1 MESDAGNSI
10 FPKSAGGSNRP
21 GDQTHGQRE
30 IDTPAGG
37 ADVVNPGSVPS
48 GAGDRV
54 NPSGPSTGTEG
65 WGTGPGENDIA
76 MTNVGANNPPA
87 TRGSKHQPEAGQPN
101 DVRHDDVRKQSDK
114 MAS

>member
-1 MESDAGNSI
+1 MENDAGNSI
-10 FPKSAGGSNRP
+10 FPKSGSASKRDA
-21 GDQTHGQRE
+21 DQTHGQRE
-30 IDTPAGG
+30 IDTPSGG

-65 WGTGPGENDIA
+65 WGTGPGEKDIA
-76 MTNVGANNPPA
+76 MTNVAANNPP
-87 TRGSKHQPEAGQPN
+87 GKGNKHKPEEDQPK
-101 DVRHDDVRKQSDK
+101 DIRHDDLRKRSDK

>member
-1 MESDAGNSI
+1 MENDAGNSI
-10 FPKSAGGSNRP
+10 FPKTAGASKRGA
-21 GDQTHGQRE
+21 DQTHGQRE

-48 GAGDRV
+48 GPDDRV

-65 WGTGPGENDIA
+65 WGTGAGEKDLA
-76 MTNVGANNPPA
+76 MTNVAANNPPA
-87 TRGSKHQPEAGQPN
+87 SGSKQNPEAGQPR
-101 DVRHDDVRKQSDK
+101 DIRHDDLRKRSDK

>member
-1 MESDAGNSI
+1 MENDAGNSI
-10 FPKSAGGSNRP
+10 FPPKNAGGTNRP

-30 IDTPAGG
+30 IDTPSGG

-48 GAGDRV
+48 GTGDRV

-65 WGTGPGENDIA
+65 WGSGTGEKDIA
-76 MTNVGANNPPA
+76 MTNVAANNPPA
-87 TRGSKHQPEAGQPN
+87 SGSKHNPEPGQPK
-101 DVRHDDVRKQSDK
+101 DIRHDDVRKQSDK

>member
-1 MESDAGNSI
+1 MENDAGNSI
-10 FPKSAGGSNRP
+10 FPKTAGASKRE

-30 IDTPAGG
+30 IDTPGGG

-54 NPSGPSTGTEG
+54 NPSAPATGTEG
-65 WGTGPGENDIA
+65 WGTGPGEENIA
-76 MTNVGANNPPA
+76 MTNVAANNPPA
-87 TRGSKHQPEAGQPN
+87 SGSKHNPEKGQPS
-101 DVRHDDVRKQSDK
+101 DIRHDDLRKRSDK

>member
-1 MESDAGNSI
+1 MENDAGNSI
-10 FPKSAGGSNRP
+10 FPKTAGASQRG

-30 IDTPAGG
+30 IDTPEGG

-54 NPSGPSTGTEG
+54 NPSAPTTGTEG
-65 WGTGPGENDIA
+65 WGTGPGEENIA
-76 MTNVGANNPPA
+76 MTNVAENNPPA
-87 TRGSKHQPEAGQPN
+87 KGSKHNPEPGQPK
-101 DVRHDDVRKQSDK
+101 DIRHDDVRKRSDK